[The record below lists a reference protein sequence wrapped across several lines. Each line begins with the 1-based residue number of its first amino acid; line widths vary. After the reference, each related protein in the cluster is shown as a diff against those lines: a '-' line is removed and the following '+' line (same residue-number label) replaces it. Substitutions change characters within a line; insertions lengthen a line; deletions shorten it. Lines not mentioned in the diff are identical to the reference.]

1 MNTKYPDTIIVSLP
15 NEKDFMQFNTAL
27 RKAGRGF
34 VSKHGWSAEKFNTAV
49 LTNRAG
55 NYISC
60 GTNWDYQKSEY
71 NGILFLNYA
80 TDYVEIHQ
88 FLGLPLPMA
97 CPGVTIV
104 PMKNK
109 EITEQDLA
117 REVCIENFWIQLER
131 ALATAGGSISQS
143 NLERMSLKEFVEV
156 VAQNG
161 LYLDYDQN
169 KSIGNVSQPRILTL
183 ALEKL
188 NNK

>member
-1 MNTKYPDTIIVSLP
+1 MNTEYPNTIIVSLP
-15 NEKDFMQFNTAL
+15 NEKDFIQFNTAL

-34 VSKHGWSAEKFNTAV
+34 FGKHGWVAEKFNTAI
-49 LTNRAG
+49 LTNRSG

-88 FLGLPLPMA
+88 FLGLPLSMA
-97 CPGVTIV
+97 CPGVTV
-104 PMKNK
+104 SPMKNK

-117 REVCIENFWIQLER
+117 REVCIQNFWIQLER
-131 ALATAGGSISQS
+131 ALVTAGGSISREK
-143 NLERMSLKEFVEV
+143 LERMTVKEFAET

-161 LYLDYDQN
+161 LYVDRDQN
-169 KSIGNVSQPRILTL
+169 KSIENISKNCILSL
-183 ALEKL
+183 AIEIL
-188 NNK
+188 NHK